1 MFMLLQKF
9 SISKTNDII
18 IFTYFIHI
26 LQIVITNVALGNFY
40 TRMSDENFSSE
51 VRVLAA
57 RLIVSKKKQNEKHA
71 DTTCQ
76 GLAYFW
82 AIPGSYIASKHG
94 HFLRCSKILG
104 AVHQSRLGDLKVEE
118 ICYKESACSFSW
130 WLMAG
135 ADLF

>member
-1 MFMLLQKF
+1 LYPNFSLPRENVLCKKQMLHMFMLLQKF

-57 RLIVSKKKQNEKHA
+57 RLIVSKKNKTRNMLTQHVK
-71 DTTCQ
+71 D
-76 GLAYFW
+76 
-82 AIPGSYIASKHG
+82 
-94 HFLRCSKILG
+94 
-104 AVHQSRLGDLKVEE
+104 
-118 ICYKESACSFSW
+118 
-130 WLMAG
+130 
-135 ADLF
+135 